1 MRPSRRRSV
10 FRQPAKALVLT
21 HESAPS
27 ELWGPYLGHLLRP
40 LRPLVLFGRD
50 ASLQPRCPKDQAVFY
65 GWKDTG
71 AKIFEFSLLAKS
83 CVLGFLKS
91 ASPAT

>member
-27 ELWGPYLGHLLRP
+27 DLWEPYLGHLLRP

-65 GWKDTG
+65 GWKDT
-71 AKIFEFSLLAKS
+71 AATIFDSSLLGK
-83 CVLGFLKS
+83 
-91 ASPAT
+91 